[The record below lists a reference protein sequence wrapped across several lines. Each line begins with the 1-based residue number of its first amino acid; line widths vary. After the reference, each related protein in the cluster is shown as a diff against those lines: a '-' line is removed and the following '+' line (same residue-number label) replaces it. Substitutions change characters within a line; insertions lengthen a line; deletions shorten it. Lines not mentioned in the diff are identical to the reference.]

1 MLTATAKRFLKYQK
15 GEVFLPNFKANT
27 PSIVFVPVK
36 GCSGTEKWGG
46 LSFGD
51 FPNKMVTSMVESG
64 SGASSGVAF
73 GTGTT
78 APTENDYTIESIISS
93 GLTLSSTPSK
103 QYYFDSENDKYY
115 VYYDFTL
122 ANNTESDISISE
134 VCLFATIYPG
144 DTKGVTPSTS
154 VYNNFSILIDR
165 TVLETPIVIPAG
177 ESGVVRYSMEY

>member
-1 MLTATAKRFLKYQK
+1 MLTATAKTFLKYQK
-15 GEVFLPNFKANT
+15 GEVFLPNFKNNT
-27 PSIVFVPVK
+27 PNIVFVPVK
-36 GCSGTEKWGG
+36 GCNGTEKWGG

-51 FPNKMVTSMVESG
+51 FPARMVTSLSESG

-93 GLTLSSTPSK
+93 GLTLSGTPSK
-103 QYYFDSENDKYY
+103 QYNFDSENDKYY

-122 ANNTESDISISE
+122 ANTTESDIAISE
-134 VCLFATIYPG
+134 ICLFVTLYPA
-144 DTKGVTPSTS
+144 DTKGASPSTS
-154 VYNNFSILIDR
+154 VYNNFSVMMDR